1 MDMPQLYLISP
12 ILTASS
18 DFSAQLKA
26 ALEVCDVACVL
37 LLTEARDE
45 RERKKIIMDL
55 VPIAQARGS
64 ACLVAGDPQ
73 LAVRTGADGVHME
86 GEGDSLADALAAL
99 HPRGIVGAGGLST
112 RDAAMSA
119 GEAGADYLMFG
130 GPYSSE
136 PHASVVERV
145 AWWAEI
151 FNVPCVGF
159 ASALSGV
166 PDLVRAGADFIALGD
181 AVFSD
186 PRGAAAALREAAAMI
201 ANAQEA
207 AH

>member
-12 ILTASS
+12 VLTASS
-18 DFSAQLKA
+18 SFAAQLKDALA
-26 ALEVCDVACVL
+26 ACDIACVL
-37 LLTEARDE
+37 LRTETRDE
-45 RERKKIIMDL
+45 RERKKIVLDL
-55 VPIAQARGS
+55 VPLAQARGA
-64 ACLVAGDPQ
+64 ACLVEGDPQ
-73 LAVRTGADGVHME
+73 LAVRTGADGVHIEDE
-86 GEGDSLADALAAL
+86 GETLANALGVL

-130 GPYSSE
+130 GPNSDE
-136 PHASVVERV
+136 PHASIVEQV

-159 ASALSGV
+159 ARELSGV
-166 PDLVRAGADFIALGD
+166 SDLFRAGADFIALGD

-186 PRGAAAALREAAAMI
+186 PRGPAAALREAAAMI
-201 ANAQEA
+201 ATAREA

>member
-12 ILTASS
+12 VLTASS
-18 DFSAQLKA
+18 DFAAQLKG

-45 RERKKIIMDL
+45 REHKKIIMDL
-55 VPIAQARGS
+55 VPIAQARGA

-86 GEGDSLADALAAL
+86 GEGLADALAVL

-130 GPYSSE
+130 GPYSGE

-159 ASALSGV
+159 ARDLSGV

-181 AVFSD
+181 ALFCD
-186 PRGAAAALREAAAMI
+186 PRGDAAALREAAAMI
-201 ANAQEA
+201 ANAEEA
-207 AH
+207 AR